1 MADSIRHLIEE
12 AVKSSMRER
21 NKERTSTLRMALS
34 ELKKEEIDNKIEL
47 SNEDS
52 IKILQRMIKQ
62 RKESMSQF
70 LNAQR
75 NDLAEKEESEIVIL
89 QDFLPEQMSEEDI
102 NKLVIEAINET
113 DAKEP
118 QDIGKVM
125 GFLKTKIQGNA
136 DMGIVKASFLPI
148 LPQQLLQQHKSSD
161 LPQYLMNHHL

>member
-1 MADSIRHLIEE
+1 MADSIGHLIAE

-21 NKERTSTLRMALS
+21 NKDRTSTLRMALS

-89 QDFLPEQMSEEDI
+89 QDFLPEQMSVDDI

-113 DAKEP
+113 EAKEP

-136 DMGIVKASFLPI
+136 DMGIVSKLVKEN
-148 LPQQLLQQHKSSD
+148 LQG
-161 LPQYLMNHHL
+161 

>member
-47 SNEDS
+47 SYEDS

-113 DAKEP
+113 DAKELK
-118 QDIGKVM
+118 DIGKVM

-136 DMGIVKASFLPI
+136 DMGIVSKLVKEN
-148 LPQQLLQQHKSSD
+148 LQG
-161 LPQYLMNHHL
+161 

>member
-34 ELKKEEIDNKIEL
+34 ELKREEIDNKIEL

-102 NKLVIEAINET
+102 NKLVIEAINAT

-136 DMGIVKASFLPI
+136 DMGVVSKLVKEN
-148 LPQQLLQQHKSSD
+148 LQG
-161 LPQYLMNHHL
+161 

>member
-1 MADSIRHLIEE
+1 MADSIRYLIEE

-21 NKERTSTLRMALS
+21 NKERTATLRMALS

-70 LNAQR
+70 VNAQR

-113 DAKEP
+113 DAKELK
-118 QDIGKVM
+118 DIGKVM

-136 DMGIVKASFLPI
+136 DMGIVSKLI
-148 LPQQLLQQHKSSD
+148 KENLQG
-161 LPQYLMNHHL
+161 

>member
-21 NKERTSTLRMALS
+21 NKDRTSTLRMALS

-102 NKLVIEAINET
+102 NKLVIEAISET

-118 QDIGKVM
+118 KDIGKVM
-125 GFLKTKIQGNA
+125 SFLKTKIQGNA
-136 DMGIVKASFLPI
+136 DMGVVSKLVKEN
-148 LPQQLLQQHKSSD
+148 LQD
-161 LPQYLMNHHL
+161 

>member
-21 NKERTSTLRMALS
+21 NKDRTSTLRMALS

-89 QDFLPEQMSEEDI
+89 QDFLPEQMSVDDI

-113 DAKEP
+113 EAKEP

-136 DMGIVKASFLPI
+136 DMGVVSKLVKEN
-148 LPQQLLQQHKSSD
+148 LQG
-161 LPQYLMNHHL
+161 

>member
-21 NKERTSTLRMALS
+21 NKERTSTLRMVLS

-47 SNEDS
+47 SYEDS

-89 QDFLPEQMSEEDI
+89 QDFLPEQMGEEDI

-113 DAKEP
+113 DAKELK
-118 QDIGKVM
+118 DIGKVM

-136 DMGIVKASFLPI
+136 DMGIVSKLVKEN
-148 LPQQLLQQHKSSD
+148 LQG
-161 LPQYLMNHHL
+161 

>member
-12 AVKSSMRER
+12 AVKSSMKER
-21 NKERTSTLRMALS
+21 NKDRTSTLRMALS

-113 DAKEP
+113 DAKELK
-118 QDIGKVM
+118 DIGKVM
-125 GFLKTKIQGNA
+125 GYLKTKIQGNA
-136 DMGIVKASFLPI
+136 DMGIVSKLVREN
-148 LPQQLLQQHKSSD
+148 LQG
-161 LPQYLMNHHL
+161 

>member
-47 SNEDS
+47 SNVDS

-89 QDFLPEQMSEEDI
+89 QDFLPEQMSEDDI
-102 NKLVIEAINET
+102 SKLVIEAINET

-136 DMGIVKASFLPI
+136 DLGVVSKLVKEN
-148 LPQQLLQQHKSSD
+148 LQG
-161 LPQYLMNHHL
+161 

>member
-1 MADSIRHLIEE
+1 
-12 AVKSSMRER
+12 MRER
-21 NKERTSTLRMALS
+21 NKDRTSTLRMALS

-70 LNAQR
+70 VNAQR

-136 DMGIVKASFLPI
+136 DMGIVSKLVKEN
-148 LPQQLLQQHKSSD
+148 LQG
-161 LPQYLMNHHL
+161 

>member
-12 AVKSSMRER
+12 AVKTSMKER

-34 ELKKEEIDNKIEL
+34 ELKKEEIDNKIKL

-52 IKILQRMIKQ
+52 IKIIQRMIKQ

-75 NDLAEKEESEIVIL
+75 NDLAEKEELEIVIL

-113 DAKEP
+113 DAKELK
-118 QDIGKVM
+118 DIGKVM

-136 DMGIVKASFLPI
+136 DMGIVSKLVKEN
-148 LPQQLLQQHKSSD
+148 LQG
-161 LPQYLMNHHL
+161 

>member
-21 NKERTSTLRMALS
+21 NKDRTSTLRMALS

-47 SNEDS
+47 SNEGS

-89 QDFLPEQMSEEDI
+89 QDFLPEQISVDDI
-102 NKLVIEAINET
+102 NKLDIEAINET
-113 DAKEP
+113 EAKEP

-136 DMGIVKASFLPI
+136 DMGIVSKLVKEN
-148 LPQQLLQQHKSSD
+148 LQG
-161 LPQYLMNHHL
+161 

>member
-75 NDLAEKEESEIVIL
+75 NDLAEKEQSEIVIL

-113 DAKEP
+113 DAKELK
-118 QDIGKVM
+118 DIGKVM

-136 DMGIVKASFLPI
+136 DMGIVSKLVKEN
-148 LPQQLLQQHKSSD
+148 LQG
-161 LPQYLMNHHL
+161 

>member
-47 SNEDS
+47 SYEDS

-89 QDFLPEQMSEEDI
+89 QDFLPEQMGEEDI

-113 DAKEP
+113 DAKELK
-118 QDIGKVM
+118 DIGKVM

-136 DMGIVKASFLPI
+136 DMGIVSKLVKEN
-148 LPQQLLQQHKSSD
+148 LQG
-161 LPQYLMNHHL
+161 

>member
-21 NKERTSTLRMALS
+21 NKDRTSTLRMALS

-47 SNEDS
+47 SNEGS

-89 QDFLPEQMSEEDI
+89 QDFLPEQMSEDDI

-113 DAKEP
+113 AAKEP

-125 GFLKTKIQGNA
+125 SFLKTKIQGNA
-136 DMGIVKASFLPI
+136 DMGVVSKLVKEN
-148 LPQQLLQQHKSSD
+148 LQD
-161 LPQYLMNHHL
+161 

>member
-1 MADSIRHLIEE
+1 MADSIRQLIEE

-21 NKERTSTLRMALS
+21 NKDRTSTLRMALS

-136 DMGIVKASFLPI
+136 DMGIVSKLVKEN
-148 LPQQLLQQHKSSD
+148 LQG
-161 LPQYLMNHHL
+161 

>member
-12 AVKSSMRER
+12 AVRSSMRER

-47 SNEDS
+47 PDEDS

-62 RKESMSQF
+62 RKESISQF

-102 NKLVIEAINET
+102 NKLVIEAIDET
-113 DAKEP
+113 DAKELK
-118 QDIGKVM
+118 DIGKVM

-136 DMGIVKASFLPI
+136 DMGIVSKLVKEN
-148 LPQQLLQQHKSSD
+148 LQG
-161 LPQYLMNHHL
+161 

>member
-21 NKERTSTLRMALS
+21 NKDRTSTLRMALS

-47 SNEDS
+47 SNEGS

-89 QDFLPEQMSEEDI
+89 QDFLPEQMSEDDI

-136 DMGIVKASFLPI
+136 DMGVVSKLVKEN
-148 LPQQLLQQHKSSD
+148 LQG
-161 LPQYLMNHHL
+161 

>member
-1 MADSIRHLIEE
+1 
-12 AVKSSMRER
+12 MRER

-89 QDFLPEQMSEEDI
+89 QDFLPEQMSVDDI

-113 DAKEP
+113 EAKEP

-136 DMGIVKASFLPI
+136 DMGIVSKLVKEN
-148 LPQQLLQQHKSSD
+148 LQG
-161 LPQYLMNHHL
+161 

>member
-21 NKERTSTLRMALS
+21 NKDRTSTLRMALS

-47 SNEDS
+47 SNEGS

-89 QDFLPEQMSEEDI
+89 QDFLPEQMSVDDI

-113 DAKEP
+113 DAKEA

-125 GFLKTKIQGNA
+125 GFLKTEIQGNA
-136 DMGIVKASFLPI
+136 DMGVVSKLVKEN
-148 LPQQLLQQHKSSD
+148 LQG
-161 LPQYLMNHHL
+161 

>member
-21 NKERTSTLRMALS
+21 NKDRTSTLRMALS

-47 SNEDS
+47 SNEGS

-62 RKESMSQF
+62 RKELMSQF

-89 QDFLPEQMSEEDI
+89 QDFLPEQMSVDDI

-113 DAKEP
+113 DAKEA

-136 DMGIVKASFLPI
+136 DMGIVSKLVKEN
-148 LPQQLLQQHKSSD
+148 LQG
-161 LPQYLMNHHL
+161 

>member
-21 NKERTSTLRMALS
+21 NKDRTSTLRMALS

-102 NKLVIEAINET
+102 NKLVIDAINET
-113 DAKEP
+113 GAQEP
-118 QDIGKVM
+118 KDIGKVM
-125 GFLKTKIQGNA
+125 GFLKNKIQGNA
-136 DMGIVKASFLPI
+136 DMGIVSKLVKEN
-148 LPQQLLQQHKSSD
+148 LQG
-161 LPQYLMNHHL
+161 

>member
-1 MADSIRHLIEE
+1 
-12 AVKSSMRER
+12 MRER
-21 NKERTSTLRMALS
+21 NKDRTSTLRMALS

-89 QDFLPEQMSEEDI
+89 QDFLPEQMSVDDI

-113 DAKEP
+113 EAKEP

-136 DMGIVKASFLPI
+136 DMGIVSKLVKEN
-148 LPQQLLQQHKSSD
+148 LQG
-161 LPQYLMNHHL
+161 

>member
-1 MADSIRHLIEE
+1 MADSIRYLIEE

-21 NKERTSTLRMALS
+21 NKERTATLRMALS

-113 DAKEP
+113 DAKELK
-118 QDIGKVM
+118 DIGKVM

-136 DMGIVKASFLPI
+136 DMGIVSKLVKEN
-148 LPQQLLQQHKSSD
+148 LQG
-161 LPQYLMNHHL
+161 

>member
-21 NKERTSTLRMALS
+21 NKDRTSTLRMALS

-89 QDFLPEQMSEEDI
+89 QDFLPEQMSEDDI

-125 GFLKTKIQGNA
+125 GFIKTKIQGNA
-136 DMGIVKASFLPI
+136 DMGIVSKLVKEN
-148 LPQQLLQQHKSSD
+148 LQG
-161 LPQYLMNHHL
+161 

>member
-21 NKERTSTLRMALS
+21 NKEKTSTLRMALS

-136 DMGIVKASFLPI
+136 DMGIVSKLVKEN
-148 LPQQLLQQHKSSD
+148 LQG
-161 LPQYLMNHHL
+161 

>member
-62 RKESMSQF
+62 RKESISQF

-75 NDLAEKEESEIVIL
+75 NDLVEKEESEIVIL

-136 DMGIVKASFLPI
+136 DMGIVSKLVKEN
-148 LPQQLLQQHKSSD
+148 LQG
-161 LPQYLMNHHL
+161 